1 MAKQSKFSTYWDAGN
16 RAVIVFKAGWRLG
29 IRVGGETPNGVG
41 KTWIGRG
48 WWETGDY
55 SAGLTPTYE
64 ERKAAIL
71 RAVAFRK
78 REGMAV

>member
-16 RAVIVFKAGWRLG
+16 GAVIDFKTNWRFG
-29 IRVGGETPNGVG
+29 IRVGGEVPHGAG
-41 KTWIGRG
+41 KTWIKRG
-48 WWETGDY
+48 AWETGAY
-55 SAGLTPTYE
+55 SAGLTPTHE
-64 ERKAAIL
+64 ERKAAIR